1 MIEIKVGIL
10 LDACDISCTRKQ
22 LSKLEDLINNFVQIQ
37 ISKYL
42 KEIDTDPIAINKDE
56 DALDDKL
63 ETKNEIKTEETDFSE
78 DIDTNEKNIFV
89 SEDLISDYIPKDS
102 VTEIKVEVE
111 ENESEPMHDLSS
123 KDEINNYNVNED
135 NQLVCTVCK
144 LSCESKILLDL
155 HFKMT
160 HTAIHI
166 CEICQKSVQNE
177 KDCHICKE
185 SFDSK
190 EKFHEH
196 MQTLHLENY
205 CHDCFQLSFDQRYNF
220 KWTCPCCSEKFYV
233 GDIYRHFKDCETIF
247 HKENAG
253 CLECD
258 KKFDYKTHK
267 KECQVCK
274 DLFESKEKFKE
285 HMEIL
290 HKETFCPFC
299 SKYFSPEDLANHHT
313 AIHICDICQKSVNYK
328 SQHMKESHN
337 EKDCHI
343 CKESFDSKEKFKE
356 HMQDLHKENYCHD
369 CFQFS
374 SFTSEDMAYHNR
386 HKHFCKICQKRVQ
399 SKSKHM
405 VAEHSDL
412 RCDDCGKCYV
422 SSKKLNLHKNTM
434 HGPKSFE
441 CENCSKSF
449 AAQSDLN
456 YHMKRSHGVKDEKCP
471 KCKK

>member
-1 MIEIKVGIL
+1 MIEIKVGVL
-10 LDACDISCTRKQ
+10 LDACEISYTRKQ
-22 LSKLEDLINNFVQIQ
+22 LSKLEDLINNFFQTQ

-42 KEIDTDPIAINKDE
+42 KKIDTDPIAINE

-63 ETKNEIKTEETDFSE
+63 ETKNEIRTEETDFSE
-78 DIDTNEKNIFV
+78 DNAHITPLSCNLCDYKCGHFFV
-89 SEDLISDYIPKDS
+89 SGDLISDYIPEDS
-102 VTEIKVEVE
+102 DTEIKFEV
-111 ENESEPMHDLSS
+111 
-123 KDEINNYNVNED
+123 ED
-135 NQLVCTVCK
+135 NQLVCAVCK

-160 HTAIHI
+160 HY
-166 CEICQKSVQNE
+166 CE
-177 KDCHICKE
+177 
-185 SFDSK
+185 
-190 EKFHEH
+190 
-196 MQTLHLENY
+196 
-205 CHDCFQLSFDQRYNF
+205 LSFDQRYNF
-220 KWTCPCCSEKFYV
+220 KWTCPCCSEKFYLDSIH
-233 GDIYRHFKDCETIF
+233 GHFKDCEAIF

-253 CLECD
+253 CLDCD
-258 KKFDYKTHK
+258 KKFDYKTLKGGSSMLSHK

-299 SKYFSPEDLANHHT
+299 SRYFSPEDLANHHT
-313 AIHICDICQKSVNYK
+313 SIHICDICQKSVNHK

-343 CKESFDSKEKFKE
+343 CKEPFDSKEKFKE
-356 HMQDLHKENYCHD
+356 HMQALHKENYCYD

-399 SKSKHM
+399 SKSEHM
-405 VAEHSDL
+405 IAEHSDL
-412 RCDDCGKCYV
+412 RCNDCGKYCV
-422 SSKKLNLHKNTM
+422 SSKKLNLHKDTM

-441 CENCSKSF
+441 FDNRNKSS
-449 AAQSDLN
+449 AVQSN
-456 YHMKRSHGVKDEKCP
+456 HKKRSHGVKDEKCS